1 MANTKKSEAAG
12 SLFYAADKRD
22 FKRQFVVQFLACY
35 CASNFRD
42 MCSSG
47 RQSTLEKP
55 PVEDAEF
62 LAEAAWRHWNDIMPT
77 SCSSERLLDHRPA
90 RKEVFRPYK
99 GEDGDG
105 WGVENESGYIE
116 YEAVREFDENTAQL
130 MVQILNEGR
139 GLDGWC
145 ESDNPN
151 ADLLRDRMIERGW
164 IPPEG
169 SDRG

>member
-1 MANTKKSEAAG
+1 MSQDTEAAG
-12 SLFYAADKRD
+12 SLFSAADKRD

-47 RQSTLEKP
+47 RQSVLEKP

-62 LAEAAWRHWNDIMPT
+62 LAETAWRHWNDIMPT
-77 SCSSERLLDHRPA
+77 ACSSEYLLDQELP

-105 WGVENESGYIE
+105 WGVETSSGGVQ
-116 YEAVREFDENTAQL
+116 YEAICEFDEDTAKL
-130 MVQILNEGR
+130 MAQILNEGR

-145 ESDNPN
+145 ESDNPK